1 MVLMSEC
8 MWSGADVGMHVDWMS
23 GYVWIGIDVMCRVV
37 MSECVW
43 SGTDVRICV
52 VVLMCE
58 YGCRKRP
65 PLVSSQPEYKN
76 IN

>member
-52 VVLMCE
+52 VVLM
-58 YGCRKRP
+58 
-65 PLVSSQPEYKN
+65 
-76 IN
+76 